1 MLKFIIG
8 LLVLL
13 AICVVAGVIR
23 KARGGRF
30 FPSPQETDGEQEPQ
44 SLRELVRRRQRDKA
58 SKPSWLCI

>member
-30 FPSPQETDGEQEPQ
+30 LPPPQEIDGEQEPQ
-44 SLRELVRRRQRDKA
+44 SLQELAKRRRREKEA
-58 SKPSWLCI
+58 R

>member
-30 FPSPQETDGEQEPQ
+30 LPPPQEIGGEQEPQ
-44 SLRELVRRRQRDKA
+44 SLQDLAKRRRRDKEA
-58 SKPSWLCI
+58 R

>member
-30 FPSPQETDGEQEPQ
+30 LSPPQEIDGEQEPQ
-44 SLRELVRRRQRDKA
+44 SLQELAKRRRREKEA
-58 SKPSWLCI
+58 R

>member
-13 AICVVAGVIR
+13 AICVVAGGIR

-30 FPSPQETDGEQEPQ
+30 LPPPQEIDGEQEPQ
-44 SLRELVRRRQRDKA
+44 SLQELAKRRRREKEA
-58 SKPSWLCI
+58 R